1 MVFPLGKITTLP
13 PPQFL
18 KFWETNILA
27 LGLGFE
33 SSVWVAFIARHGPAH
48 SGSCWHGEIA
58 NFDFSGSSRGPGSVW
73 TGQGECGCR
82 QMPLSSQAASCT
94 APPGL
99 EAHSCSITEPYH
111 THPCARVG
119 ASRVH
124 SHWFDFI
131 QRSWALENTWSEVSG
146 CLFSSRFAWVSTAGL
161 SLSCTAKLF
170 LLVANQFC
178 SPSVGTGDFYHL
190 FSGPWRSCRL
200 FFSFLLFDSVLVC
213 FSGKWL
219 LKWGLAFWVSSTS
232 VCPSF
237 CKKTDFLCKTWG
249 KTV

>member
-13 PPQFL
+13 PAQFL

-99 EAHSCSITEPYH
+99 EAHSRSITEPYAPMCPCWCQQGAQSLVWFH
-111 THPCARVG
+111 TEVLSTG
-119 ASRVH
+119 KYL
-124 SHWFDFI
+124 I
-131 QRSWALENTWSEVSG
+131 WSV
-146 CLFSSRFAWVSTAGL
+146 R
-161 SLSCTAKLF
+161 
-170 LLVANQFC
+170 LLV
-178 SPSVGTGDFYHL
+178 
-190 FSGPWRSCRL
+190 
-200 FFSFLLFDSVLVC
+200 
-213 FSGKWL
+213 
-219 LKWGLAFWVSSTS
+219 
-232 VCPSF
+232 
-237 CKKTDFLCKTWG
+237 
-249 KTV
+249 